1 MPSELEKA
9 KAEEDYQFR
18 REQAVDQAQRMEREG
33 GRVRWKLIEEK
44 CTVKKDSIRYFV
56 RNKKKP
62 RTRGQACKARAK
74 TLPEEDSV
82 LEEYLLRENYK
93 GNFPSRDAF
102 LETAND
108 LVRRRQIREKQPLE
122 ELTGEWA
129 RNWLRRYRNISTQ
142 RIRTIQKALL
152 DGYTRENCEHY
163 FKSLEGTLKEV
174 DEDLI

>member
-1 MPSELEKA
+1 M
-9 KAEEDYQFR
+9 
-18 REQAVDQAQRMEREG
+18 
-33 GRVRWKLIEEK
+33 
-44 CTVKKDSIRYFV
+44 
-56 RNKKKP
+56 
-62 RTRGQACKARAK
+62 ARAK
-74 TLPEEDSV
+74 RATGVWGPSPPGTLRFTPYSSR
-82 LEEYLLRENYK
+82 REHTLDDAARSKSTRYIPIK
-93 GNFPSRDAF
+93 GCF

-163 FKSLEGTLKEV
+163 FKSLEETLKEV
-174 DEDLI
+174 DKDLIYNFDETWFSMETPAN